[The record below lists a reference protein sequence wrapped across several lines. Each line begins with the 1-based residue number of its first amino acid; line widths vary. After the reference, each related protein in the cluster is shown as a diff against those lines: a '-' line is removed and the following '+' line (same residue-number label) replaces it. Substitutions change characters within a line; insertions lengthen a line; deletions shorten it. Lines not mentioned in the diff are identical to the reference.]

1 MQQLH
6 QKIEYLQT
14 GFVKEKETEMNRQ
27 LREKVAVIEE
37 KQSLAHAETTKQ
49 LYEEIQA
56 SLKNRFKDEE
66 RARHMRLREKLE
78 LDFAKKLAVKESEF
92 AQMLAAE
99 RKEASK
105 VNLKNVALEEELR
118 TLEREREHLVVDKEN
133 LLRI

>member
-105 VNLKNVALEEELR
+105 VNL
-118 TLEREREHLVVDKEN
+118 
-133 LLRI
+133 